1 MRMNKTGDETLDQVV
16 APAPSVDSLHPEKMV
31 VLWRQRL
38 RLAAWLLFAGFAV
51 FLLRR
56 VLQFWPGGPAGSA
69 AESYLSWSHAAITAI
84 VGLFGVL
91 LSSRSPSTTFRLCTA
106 EFALFGFPTVLFV
119 TSQYFLTLRAS
130 DEWGVFSFSGGPWL
144 LLIFTYALFI
154 PSTPRRAAVV
164 IGAIAAAPIL
174 LVFGM
179 SWQHPRVA
187 ATVTVE
193 DLTGLV
199 LIMLLAAVGGVIGVH
214 KITSLRR
221 EAFRAM
227 RLGHYRLKEP
237 IGSGGMGVVY
247 LAEHELLK
255 RPCVIKLIRRDR
267 VGDEK
272 TLARFHREVQA
283 TARLSHWNTVEIL
296 DYGRTEDGTL
306 YYVMEYLP
314 GMSLAEMVE
323 RHGPLAPARGIY
335 LLLQVCDALREAHQ
349 SGLVHRDIKPANIF
363 VSQQGGVYDVVKVL
377 DFGLVKPIA
386 GDQSVHLTTDGMLAG
401 SPLFMSP
408 EQAVGDASTDA
419 RSDIYS
425 LGASAYYVLTGQ
437 PPFRSDNVL
446 KLVIAHTNEVPAPPS
461 QHSGDIPP
469 DLERVV
475 LKCLA
480 KDRSERFQSIIELQS
495 ALAQCEAAG
504 QWSREKAAEWWLSRQ
519 PSLRSG

>member
-1 MRMNKTGDETLDQVV
+1 
-16 APAPSVDSLHPEKMV
+16 
-31 VLWRQRL
+31 
-38 RLAAWLLFAGFAV
+38 
-51 FLLRR
+51 
-56 VLQFWPGGPAGSA
+56 
-69 AESYLSWSHAAITAI
+69 
-84 VGLFGVL
+84 
-91 LSSRSPSTTFRLCTA
+91 
-106 EFALFGFPTVLFV
+106 
-119 TSQYFLTLRAS
+119 
-130 DEWGVFSFSGGPWL
+130 
-144 LLIFTYALFI
+144 
-154 PSTPRRAAVV
+154 
-164 IGAIAAAPIL
+164 
-174 LVFGM
+174 
-179 SWQHPRVA
+179 
-187 ATVTVE
+187 
-193 DLTGLV
+193 
-199 LIMLLAAVGGVIGVH
+199 
-214 KITSLRR
+214 
-221 EAFRAM
+221 
-227 RLGHYRLKEP
+227 
-237 IGSGGMGVVY
+237 
-247 LAEHELLK
+247 
-255 RPCVIKLIRRDR
+255 
-267 VGDEK
+267 
-272 TLARFHREVQA
+272 
-283 TARLSHWNTVEIL
+283 VEIL

-495 ALAQCEAAG
+495 ALAAYRAQYNTGRPHQALAWQTPAERRAERLAA
-504 QWSREKAAEWWLSRQ
+504 
-519 PSLRSG
+519 